1 MHLGPCELQKGLAL
15 RVGLESYFFWTLDN
29 QTVLPQICFHMPNT
43 SPRPPPT
50 TVKPNWI
57 KERKQLC
64 PRVNWKYYT
73 CFDHFFYQGQSTCHF
88 EKNSSL
94 MQSEICILRGL
105 FHRLFVRSIRYFRKN
120 YYLQICKLK
129 LCQKQ
134 DYTVSSSPNKQ
145 SSLFS

>member
-15 RVGLESYFFWTLDN
+15 GVGLESYFFWTLDN

-43 SPRPPPT
+43 SPPHHHSLTKLNKGKET
-50 TVKPNWI
+50 TVPQG
-57 KERKQLC
+57 QLEVLYMLR
-64 PRVNWKYYT
+64 P
-73 CFDHFFYQGQSTCHF
+73 FFHQGQSTCHF

-134 DYTVSSSPNKQ
+134 HYTVSSSPNKQ

>member
-1 MHLGPCELQKGLAL
+1 MWTTERLSPWS
-15 RVGLESYFFWTLDN
+15 RVGKLFFL
-29 QTVLPQICFHMPNT
+29 NT
-43 SPRPPPT
+43 QQSDCTPPDMFSHAKYLPPPPTT

-73 CFDHFFYQGQSTCHF
+73 CFDHFFYRGQSTCHF

-134 DYTVSSSPNKQ
+134 HYTVSSSPKKQ